1 MFKFLKKPKDDP
13 KEDASPSLDGTSQ
26 PPKEKKK
33 SLYQRFHDSKRGEI
47 SPEDVLK
54 YTGKT
59 KEQINEWAKNEPGV
73 AGNQAAGKLS
83 MGGTSGL
90 GGMSAAEGYG
100 GWGPNSNAPLK
111 FPPKQTVPFAQKK
124 KDGMDADK
132 E

>member
-1 MFKFLKKPKDDP
+1 MFKFLKKPKG
-13 KEDASPSLDGTSQ
+13 DASTSQGGTSESQ
-26 PPKEKKK
+26 SPKEKK
-33 SLYQRFHDSKRGEI
+33 SLYRRFQDSKRGEI

-59 KEQINEWAKNEPGV
+59 KEEIKEWAKNEPGV
-73 AGNQAAGKLS
+73 AGNQAAGKLA
-83 MGGTSGL
+83 MGNMTGL

-111 FPPKQTVPFAQKK
+111 FPPKQPEKK
-124 KDGMDADK
+124 VDDK